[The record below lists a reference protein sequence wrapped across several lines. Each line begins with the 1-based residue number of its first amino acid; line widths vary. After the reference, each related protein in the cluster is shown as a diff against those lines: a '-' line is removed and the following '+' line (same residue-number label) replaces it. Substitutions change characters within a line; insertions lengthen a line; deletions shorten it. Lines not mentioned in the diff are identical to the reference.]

1 MPHDCMLHVA
11 AYCSMLHGAWCVAP
25 SPPHEFLAPGP
36 VLIEATM
43 RTRSRPHRH
52 LYRNS
57 SGPHEPMMNNYTQ
70 HDMRRATYKTQRA
83 AYNVRHARCRTQCAT
98 HDARRGQTGMTPC
111 DCVTL
116 HERKARAPRPRVISL
131 CGAAVRVLGLRVE
144 FARTQA
150 VVLAVP
156 IHRRLCHTA
165 QRSAAVVAHSLRNE
179 QRRRRT
185 GTSPRAVCDVG
196 TS

>member
-1 MPHDCMLHVA
+1 MLPHDCMLHVA

-52 LYRNS
+52 LYLNS
-57 SGPHEPMMNNYTQ
+57 SGPHEPMRNNYAQ

-98 HDARRGQTGMTPC
+98 HDVRRGQTGTTPC

-116 HERKARAPRPRVISL
+116 HALVHERKARAPRPRVISL

-156 IHRRLCHTA
+156 IPRRLCHTA
-165 QRSAAVVAHSLRNE
+165 QRS
-179 QRRRRT
+179 RRGTLATKRT
-185 GTSPRAVCDVG
+185 AEGGGGRGLTASRM
-196 TS
+196 